1 MFAMKKFLVALLL
14 ICVAPIPAFTSYA
27 TPATDTETPAAEA
40 ETPKKLSEEEII
52 MICKW
57 YITTLPSLDPE
68 ITQLRLAASTA
79 IIQFAAETKK
89 FTIDFGKPIE
99 KLFKI
104 GSGDSTDLFG
114 VYIAGEVLYLLEHN
128 QSRNDAESFAA
139 AMDDVMNFYTKL
151 PKQSV
156 KSLKKYLQ
164 MDSSERRAAFIKLY
178 NDNK

>member
-1 MFAMKKFLVALLL
+1 MFAMKKLLVALLL
-14 ICVAPIPAFTSYA
+14 ICVASISAFTSYA

-40 ETPKKLSEEEII
+40 ETQKKLSEDEII

-114 VYIAGEVLYLLEHN
+114 VYIAGEVIYLLEHN
-128 QSRNDAESFAA
+128 LSSNNADSFAA

-164 MDSSERRAAFIKLY
+164 MDSSQRHEAFIKLY